1 MMKHSLRISGMIHYE
16 LKEMEMV
23 YDILIG
29 SIMICEFNN
38 TLQIV
43 YILVNV

>member
-1 MMKHSLRISGMIHYE
+1 MG
-16 LKEMEMV
+16 MV
-23 YDILIG
+23 YDIVLK
-29 SIMICEFNN
+29 SIMICGLNN

>member
-1 MMKHSLRISGMIHYE
+1 MKYSLRISDRIHYKLKDMGMI
-16 LKEMEMV
+16 
-23 YDILIG
+23 YDIGLE
-29 SIMICEFNN
+29 SIIICEFNN

>member
-1 MMKHSLRISGMIHYE
+1 MKYSLRISDRLHYK
-16 LKEMEMV
+16 LKEMEMI
-23 YDILIG
+23 YDIMLG
-29 SIMICEFNN
+29 PIMICEFNN